1 MGGSRRTSRRRRS
14 PAVGVG
20 NDYGSVLLGAPAGL
34 LKKWGYSVRSVPNVD
49 SRVEECLPQSFGSAA
64 RCWAGLDQFL
74 MTNVVARVPLVVL
87 TTGRVAPTRVSG
99 LTFDQSDAEPMPSL
113 DRVMLTG
120 APPSPSPTTLLQV
133 PGIPDGLYRT
143 TITKADLYRFDPH
156 YDPGGVDENT
166 GTTTI
171 SLRGGWFETIQSAD
185 HPVYNPIGVGT
196 YTGTGDRVVFDL
208 LEPSYNAINTPDMR
222 WTFDGHRP
230 SPNLPGLWEPRP
242 SRSDRAASLR

>member
-1 MGGSRRTSRRRRS
+1 VDEANRIGGFLTSMVLFAMVGAACTGGSPGHGPTSSS
-14 PAVGVG
+14 PARSGGTLRVGV
-20 NDYGSVLLGAPAGL
+20 
-34 LKKWGYSVRSVPNVD
+34 
-49 SRVEECLPQSFGSAA
+49 
-64 RCWAGLDQFL
+64 QFL

-185 HPVYNPIGVGT
+185 HPVDNPIGVGT